1 LIIDTHAHLDDEQF
15 KDDTEEVI
23 KRAFGAGICCIIN
36 SACNIK
42 TTQAAVDL
50 SEKWENIYATAGI
63 HPHDSCEVGSEYL
76 EKLREYLKHPKV
88 VALGEIGLDYYR
100 DISPRDIQKKVFI
113 EQLELAVEVK
123 VPVVMHVRD
132 AYSDILD
139 IIKKYSDFIPV
150 KVLHCYSGSAEMLKD
165 LLAMG
170 CYISVG
176 GPVTYK
182 NSKKLPEVIKS
193 VPIDR
198 LMVETDCPYLS
209 PEPNRGKRNE
219 PSYITSTV
227 EKIAQ
232 IRNEDVSYI
241 EYQTSVNA
249 INAFRLDKKGF
260 RYEK

>member
-1 LIIDTHAHLDDEQF
+1 
-15 KDDTEEVI
+15 
-23 KRAFGAGICCIIN
+23 
-36 SACNIK
+36 
-42 TTQAAVDL
+42 
-50 SEKWENIYATAGI
+50 
-63 HPHDSCEVGSEYL
+63 
-76 EKLREYLKHPKV
+76 
-88 VALGEIGLDYYR
+88 
-100 DISPRDIQKKVFI
+100 
-113 EQLELAVEVK
+113 
-123 VPVVMHVRD
+123 
-132 AYSDILD
+132 
-139 IIKKYSDFIPV
+139 
-150 KVLHCYSGSAEMLKD
+150 MLKD